1 MAKNKSTTA
10 SSTDTDSFKT
20 LVPNNKCRA
29 LSSTDTDSLRTLVP
43 STTTASSATASALS
57 PTEKKAKTS
66 WRDKS
71 SFSSKPKE
79 PGRQTW
85 RDASLSE
92 KELWEQCQKAKDKE
106 QRNGY
111 VLVLVGAARMLI
123 GSISG
128 ATGVSTFPSRA
139 IRFFFQA
146 LSF

>member
-43 STTTASSATASALS
+43 STASALS

-79 PGRQTW
+79 PGKQTW

>member
-1 MAKNKSTTA
+1 MANNKSTTV
-10 SSTDTDSFKT
+10 SPTDTDPLKT
-20 LVPNNKCRA
+20 LVLNNKSHA

-43 STTTASSATASALS
+43 NTTTASSATASAPA

-66 WRDKS
+66 WRYKS
-71 SFSSKPKE
+71 SFSSKPEE
-79 PGRQTW
+79 PGKETS

-92 KELWEQCQKAKDKE
+92 KERWEQWQKPKDKE
-106 QRNGY
+106 QKNGY
-111 VLVLVGAARMLI
+111 VLVLVGAARMLT

-128 ATGVSTFPSRA
+128 ATGVYTYPSRA